1 MNTALGK
8 TAKDKNWYDELI
20 KLRDKERKRIAKSKM
35 LVKGKELPLELNPQG
50 LMKWY
55 LHPANN
61 GTAHKLVIFNVQEI
75 PPKSRSGKQKYQGGM
90 VIYVISGRGYT
101 VIDGTKYAWKAEDI
115 VQLPIRP
122 DGITFQHFNSSA
134 KETAK
139 LICCEPN
146 LVGSLGVDR
155 GSGFEQLESAPE
167 YDKHKKGK

>member
-1 MNTALGK
+1 MNSAVKK

-35 LVKGKELPLELNPQG
+35 LIKDKELPLELNPQG

-55 LHPANN
+55 LHPANDS
-61 GTAHKLVIFNVQEI
+61 TAHKLVMFSVQEI

-90 VIYVISGRGYT
+90 VIYIIQGRGYT
-101 VIDGTKYAWKAEDI
+101 VIDGTKYPWKAEDL

-122 DGITFQHFNSSA
+122 DGIVFQHFNAST

-146 LVGSLGVDR
+146 LIGAVGVDR
-155 GSGFEQLESAPE
+155 GSGFEQLEAAPE
-167 YDKHKKGK
+167 YSKQNK